1 MVSPETWI
9 QMYSDYKKKLAGQIT
24 NNWTKYKV
32 QMPMDWAKVIASRVS
47 SGE

>member
-1 MVSPETWI
+1 MVSPEVWI
-9 QMYSDYKKKLAGQIT
+9 QMYSDYKKKMAGQIT
-24 NNWTKYKV
+24 NKWEEYEV